1 MKKKIVITGMGAV
14 TPIGSGVD
22 EYWKNL
28 IAGACGIDRIRQFD
42 AEDLAVQIAAEV
54 HSFNLQKYMPKKM
67 IHETDAFTQYAY
79 VAAAEALATAGGRN
93 AGEKST
99 GAGRLAENCREQTG
113 PASRIPAGSG
123 LAGDRQGGE
132 QLKAGQLPA
141 NSPEDKRQGGALS
154 TAQPHSETYRIE
166 SSADADSDGQ
176 TPGETTGLPGN
187 SNQVTGSNLPAAPDR
202 MGIVMGT
209 AMAGVATTAATQEIL
224 TNAVHKNVGPRFVP
238 RILGNI
244 AAAQIAIA
252 HGITGHSVTLS
263 TACASGGDA
272 VSAAAML
279 LQADEA
285 DAVLAVGAE
294 SILCPLVIYSLANA
308 HTLSRVNDDPQH
320 SCRPFDA
327 ERSGFVI
334 GEGGGALVL
343 ETEENALARGATIYA
358 ELAGWSN
365 NNDAYHVIKPN
376 PDGISSIKCMKK
388 ALAQAGLT
396 PQDIDYINAHGTG
409 TKLGDKAELSALGQ
423 LFGGKSGAGQPRTD
437 QAAPEGTTGGAA
449 ISSSRADPGISA
461 AHETQADPGQQPPAD
476 QGGAAG
482 IRPAISS
489 TKGATGHMMGAGG
502 ITESI
507 ACIQAIREGVVPPT
521 LNLEQCDSQL
531 DIVCGESR
539 RMPVN
544 VAMTNAFGFG
554 GQNSS
559 LIFRRY

>member
-1 MKKKIVITGMGAV
+1 MPDDPDRSAG
-14 TPIGSGVD
+14 IG
-22 EYWKNL
+22 
-28 IAGACGIDRIRQFD
+28 
-42 AEDLAVQIAAEV
+42 
-54 HSFNLQKYMPKKM
+54 
-67 IHETDAFTQYAY
+67 
-79 VAAAEALATAGGRN
+79 
-93 AGEKST
+93 
-99 GAGRLAENCREQTG
+99 
-113 PASRIPAGSG
+113 
-123 LAGDRQGGE
+123 
-132 QLKAGQLPA
+132 LPA
-141 NSPEDKRQGGALS
+141 D
-154 TAQPHSETYRIE
+154 
-166 SSADADSDGQ
+166 
-176 TPGETTGLPGN
+176 
-187 SNQVTGSNLPAAPDR
+187 PDQ

-308 HTLSRVNDDPQH
+308 HTLSRMNDDPQH

-327 ERSGFVI
+327 HRSGFVI

-358 ELAGWSN
+358 ELAGWAN
-365 NNDAYHVIKPN
+365 NNEAYHVIKPN
-376 PDGISSIKCMKK
+376 PDGISSIKCMRK
-388 ALAQAGLT
+388 ALLRAGLS
-396 PQDIDYINAHGTG
+396 PRDVDYINAHGTG
-409 TKLGDKAELSALGQ
+409 TKLGDEAELNALGQ
-423 LFGGKSGAGQPRTD
+423 LF
-437 QAAPEGTTGGAA
+437 EG
-449 ISSSRADPGISA
+449 S
-461 AHETQADPGQQPPAD
+461 
-476 QGGAAG
+476 
-482 IRPAISS
+482 AISS

-502 ITESI
+502 ITEAI
-507 ACIQAIREGVVPPT
+507 ACIQAIREGIVPPT
-521 LNLEQCDSQL
+521 LNLEDCDSDL
-531 DIVCGESR
+531 DLVRGECR
-539 RMPVN
+539 KMTVDT
-544 VAMTNAFGFG
+544 AMTNAFGFG

>member
-22 EYWKNL
+22 EYWNNL

-42 AEDLAVQIAAEV
+42 ADDLAVQIAAEV
-54 HSFNLQKYMPKKM
+54 HSFDLQRYMPKKM

-79 VAAAEALATAGGRN
+79 VAAAEALAMAGVSDRV
-93 AGEKST
+93 AG
-99 GAGRLAENCREQTG
+99 
-113 PASRIPAGSG
+113 P
-123 LAGDRQGGE
+123 D
-132 QLKAGQLPA
+132 LPA
-141 NSPEDKRQGGALS
+141 D
-154 TAQPHSETYRIE
+154 
-166 SSADADSDGQ
+166 
-176 TPGETTGLPGN
+176 
-187 SNQVTGSNLPAAPDR
+187 PDR

-358 ELAGWSN
+358 ELAGWAN

-388 ALAQAGLT
+388 ALKQAGLS
-396 PQDIDYINAHGTG
+396 PQGIDYINAHGTG
-409 TKLGDKAELSALGQ
+409 TKLGDEAELNALGQ
-423 LFGGKSGAGQPRTD
+423 LFGGKSESGQ
-437 QAAPEGTTGGAA
+437 
-449 ISSSRADPGISA
+449 SS
-461 AHETQADPGQQPPAD
+461 ETQEVLEGST
-476 QGGAAG
+476 GGAAG

-507 ACIQAIREGVVPPT
+507 ACIQAIREGIVPPT

-531 DIVCGESR
+531 DLVCGESR
-539 RMPVN
+539 RMPVDT
-544 VAMTNAFGFG
+544 AMTNAFGFG

-559 LIFRRY
+559 LIFQRYSGGKSNDE

>member
-22 EYWKNL
+22 EYWNNL
-28 IAGACGIDRIRQFD
+28 IAGACGIDRIWQFD
-42 AEDLAVQIAAEV
+42 ADDLAVQIAAEV
-54 HSFNLQKYMPKKM
+54 HSFDLQRYMPKKM

-79 VAAAEALATAGGRN
+79 VAAAEALAMAGVSDRV
-93 AGEKST
+93 AG
-99 GAGRLAENCREQTG
+99 
-113 PASRIPAGSG
+113 P
-123 LAGDRQGGE
+123 D
-132 QLKAGQLPA
+132 LPA
-141 NSPEDKRQGGALS
+141 D
-154 TAQPHSETYRIE
+154 
-166 SSADADSDGQ
+166 
-176 TPGETTGLPGN
+176 
-187 SNQVTGSNLPAAPDR
+187 PDR

-358 ELAGWSN
+358 ELAGWAN

-388 ALAQAGLT
+388 ALKQAGLS
-396 PQDIDYINAHGTG
+396 PQGIDYINAHGTG
-409 TKLGDKAELSALGQ
+409 TKLGDEAELNALGQ
-423 LFGGKSGAGQPRTD
+423 LFGGKSESGQ
-437 QAAPEGTTGGAA
+437 
-449 ISSSRADPGISA
+449 SS
-461 AHETQADPGQQPPAD
+461 ETQEVLEGST
-476 QGGAAG
+476 GGAAG

-507 ACIQAIREGVVPPT
+507 ACIQAIREGIVPPT

-531 DIVCGESR
+531 DLVCGESR
-539 RMPVN
+539 RMPVDT
-544 VAMTNAFGFG
+544 AMTNAFGFG

-559 LIFRRY
+559 LIFQRYSGGKSNDE

>member
-22 EYWKNL
+22 EYWNNL

-42 AEDLAVQIAAEV
+42 ADDLAVQIAAEV
-54 HSFNLQKYMPKKM
+54 HSFDLQRYMPKKM

-79 VAAAEALATAGGRN
+79 VAAAEALAMAGVSDRV
-93 AGEKST
+93 AG
-99 GAGRLAENCREQTG
+99 
-113 PASRIPAGSG
+113 P
-123 LAGDRQGGE
+123 D
-132 QLKAGQLPA
+132 LPA
-141 NSPEDKRQGGALS
+141 D
-154 TAQPHSETYRIE
+154 
-166 SSADADSDGQ
+166 
-176 TPGETTGLPGN
+176 
-187 SNQVTGSNLPAAPDR
+187 PDR

-308 HTLSRVNDDPQH
+308 HTLSRVNDNPQH

-358 ELAGWSN
+358 ELAGWAN

-388 ALAQAGLT
+388 ALKQAGLS
-396 PQDIDYINAHGTG
+396 PQGIDYINAHGTG
-409 TKLGDKAELSALGQ
+409 TKLGDEAELNALGQ
-423 LFGGKSGAGQPRTD
+423 LFGGKSGTGQSSETWEVL
-437 QAAPEGTTGGAA
+437 EGST
-449 ISSSRADPGISA
+449 
-461 AHETQADPGQQPPAD
+461 
-476 QGGAAG
+476 GGAAG
-482 IRPAISS
+482 IRPVISS

-507 ACIQAIREGVVPPT
+507 ACIQAIREGIVPPT

-531 DIVCGESR
+531 DLVCGESR
-539 RMPVN
+539 RMPVDT
-544 VAMTNAFGFG
+544 AMTNAFGFG

-559 LIFRRY
+559 LIFRRYSGGKSNDE

>member
-22 EYWKNL
+22 EYWNNL

-42 AEDLAVQIAAEV
+42 ADDLAVQIAAEV
-54 HSFNLQKYMPKKM
+54 HSFDLQRYMPKKM

-79 VAAAEALATAGGRN
+79 VAAAEALAMAGVSDRV
-93 AGEKST
+93 AG
-99 GAGRLAENCREQTG
+99 
-113 PASRIPAGSG
+113 P
-123 LAGDRQGGE
+123 D
-132 QLKAGQLPA
+132 LPA
-141 NSPEDKRQGGALS
+141 D
-154 TAQPHSETYRIE
+154 
-166 SSADADSDGQ
+166 
-176 TPGETTGLPGN
+176 
-187 SNQVTGSNLPAAPDR
+187 PDR

-358 ELAGWSN
+358 ELAGWAN

-388 ALAQAGLT
+388 ALKQAGLS
-396 PQDIDYINAHGTG
+396 PQGIDYINAHGTG
-409 TKLGDKAELSALGQ
+409 TKLGDGAELNALGQ
-423 LFGGKSGAGQPRTD
+423 LFGGKSESGQ
-437 QAAPEGTTGGAA
+437 
-449 ISSSRADPGISA
+449 SS
-461 AHETQADPGQQPPAD
+461 ETQEVLEGST
-476 QGGAAG
+476 GGAAG

-507 ACIQAIREGVVPPT
+507 ACIQAIREGIVPPT
-521 LNLEQCDSQL
+521 LNLEQCDSQMDL
-531 DIVCGESR
+531 VCGESR
-539 RMPVN
+539 RMPVDT
-544 VAMTNAFGFG
+544 AMTNAFGFG

-559 LIFRRY
+559 LIFRRYSGGKSNDK